1 MRFNLRL
8 LGAIAALSGAIIAGC
23 SASEPAVSD
32 PSATESPTPEE
43 TVEVLADYPGD
54 RTFMEPNVQFS
65 VATESGTCPETIGLW
80 EFGLGFE
87 GGADHTVVVDTQAV
101 ANQPAEL
108 VRSESQRVTYKAP
121 LKPEYAN
128 CVGMAQSEY
137 LSMYTVSFGGG
148 EVQFD
153 LDLTNR
159 DGFLEIRYA
168 DISAHRPYVHWRAAE

>member
-1 MRFNLRL
+1 MKSVVNV

-23 SASEPAVSD
+23 SASEPAISD
-32 PSATESPTPEE
+32 SPQTASPVPEAS
-43 TVEVLADYPGD
+43 VGGPADYPGD
-54 RTFMEPNVQFS
+54 RTFMEPNVQFP
-65 VATESGTCPETIGLW
+65 VAVESGTCPEAVDLW

-101 ANQPAEL
+101 ASQPAEL
-108 VRSESQRVTYKAP
+108 VRSEPQWVTYKAP
-121 LKPEYAN
+121 LTAEYAD

-137 LSMYTVSFGGG
+137 LSMYTVSFAGG

-168 DISAHRPYVHWRAAE
+168 DIAAHRPYVHWRAAE